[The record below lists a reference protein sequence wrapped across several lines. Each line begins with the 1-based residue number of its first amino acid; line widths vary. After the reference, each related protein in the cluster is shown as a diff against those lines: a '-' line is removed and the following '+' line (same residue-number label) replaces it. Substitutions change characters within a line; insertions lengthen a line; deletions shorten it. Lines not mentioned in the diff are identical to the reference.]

1 MGQIGVSKARHIRYF
16 GPLIGVFIGWLL
28 TRKNDKD
35 KLVREDKRKLKRTLK
50 TLLDLRYEINL
61 VRRDEDFI
69 NIYVETVKTK
79 FGELG
84 QLDTEQTNRIIDL
97 LKKMIEEAGLTIT
110 KQTSKTTKENFEKAV
125 DNLSEIDPILAYR
138 LSGKQNIQEF
148 FGEWEEISKKSLDEW
163 MTDKDEVKNMIQHF
177 RPKLLNEAITD
188 LDSVLIEIATQIDS
202 GTLSKTN
209 EIIAEKD
216 IYEKQIEIH
225 QFVERFFS

>member
-1 MGQIGVSKARHIRYF
+1 MDKLIEVLKYF

-163 MTDKDEVKNMIQHF
+163 VTDKDEVRNMIQHF
-177 RPKLLNEAITD
+177 RPKLLNEAISD
-188 LDSVLIEIATQIDS
+188 LDSVLTEIATQIDS

>member
-1 MGQIGVSKARHIRYF
+1 MDKLIEVLKYL
-16 GPLIGVFIGWLL
+16 GPLIGVFVGWLL

-35 KLVREDKRKLKRTLK
+35 KLVREDKRKLKQTLK

-97 LKKMIEEAGLTIT
+97 LKKMIEEAGLTIS

-163 MTDKDEVKNMIQHF
+163 VTDKDEVKNMIQHF
-177 RPKLLNEAITD
+177 RPKLLNEAIMD
-188 LDSVLIEIATQIDS
+188 LDSVLTEIATQIDNK
-202 GTLSKTN
+202 TLSRTK
-209 EIIAEKD
+209 EIIAERD

-225 QFVERFFS
+225 QFVERIFS

>member
-1 MGQIGVSKARHIRYF
+1 MDKLIEVLKYF